1 MSRQPL
7 PSPHKLLR
15 FGGSVMCWLA
25 GLVKKKNL
33 VWAQSL
39 IQKSIHHLISAPQ
52 PWRLWQTP
60 PEFGNLPMTASFM
73 SKRGKSDTHDRTIFT
88 LKKEAI
94 HLISVFK
101 KCCVLTAVIPVDV
114 TASRPALAPQQQGDK
129 VRVCIP
135 GDPGILE
142 QVCLHV
148 YYWQLGQTS
157 ALSGLKLQRTT
168 TSCKPYSKLSDHI
181 FNNAMARDRLNHCL
195 PANFLSD
202 E

>member
-1 MSRQPL
+1 
-7 PSPHKLLR
+7 
-15 FGGSVMCWLA
+15 
-25 GLVKKKNL
+25 
-33 VWAQSL
+33 
-39 IQKSIHHLISAPQ
+39 
-52 PWRLWQTP
+52 
-60 PEFGNLPMTASFM
+60 MTASFM

-148 YYWQLGQTS
+148 YY
-157 ALSGLKLQRTT
+157 
-168 TSCKPYSKLSDHI
+168 
-181 FNNAMARDRLNHCL
+181 
-195 PANFLSD
+195 
-202 E
+202 